1 MSLVV
6 DASVVIKWFVPE
18 AGSDA
23 ASRLLASEN
32 RLEAPD
38 LLFAEIANAIWEKV
52 LRGQLTRAESESLVS
67 DFEKIGVSTTPC
79 RALASDAHAIALIT
93 SRSVYDSMYV
103 ALALRLDTR
112 VITADERFFHALQS
126 FPDLAGSIELL
137 A

>member
-1 MSLVV
+1 MVR
-6 DASVVIKWFVPE
+6 PE

-23 ASRLLASEN
+23 ASRLLASED

-38 LLFAEIANAIWEKV
+38 LLFAEIANPIWKKD
-52 LRGQLTRAESESLVS
+52 LRVS
-67 DFEKIGVSTTPC
+67 DIEKIAVDTTPC
-79 RALASDAHAIALIT
+79 RALANDAHAIALIT

>member
-1 MSLVV
+1 MSVVV

-23 ASRLLASEN
+23 ASRLLASGD
-32 RLEAPD
+32 RLAAPD
-38 LLFAEIANAIWEKV
+38 LLFAEIANAIWKKV
-52 LRGQLTRAESESLVS
+52 VRGQLTRAESQRLIS
-67 DFEKIGVSTTPC
+67 DIEKIAVATTPC
-79 RALASDAHAIALIT
+79 RALANDAHAIALIT

>member
-1 MSLVV
+1 MSVVV

-23 ASRLLASEN
+23 ASRLLVSDD
-32 RLEAPD
+32 RLVAPD
-38 LLFAEIANAIWEKV
+38 LLFAEIANAIWKKV
-52 LRGQLTRAESESLVS
+52 LRGQLTSDESRLLVS
-67 DFEKIGVSTTPC
+67 DIERIAVDTTPC
-79 RALASDAHAIALIT
+79 RVLANDAHAIALLT

-112 VITADERFFHALQS
+112 VITADERLFRALQS

>member
-18 AGSDA
+18 VGSDA
-23 ASRLLASEN
+23 ASRLLASED

-38 LLFAEIANAIWEKV
+38 LLFAEIANAIWKKV
-52 LRGQLTRAESESLVS
+52 LRGQLTRAESQLLAS
-67 DFEKIGVSTTPC
+67 DIEQVAVNTTPC
-79 RALASDAHAIALIT
+79 RALAKDAHAIALIT

-103 ALALRLDTR
+103 ALALRLDTH

>member
-1 MSLVV
+1 MSVVV

-18 AGSDA
+18 AGSAA
-23 ASRLLASEN
+23 ASRWLGSED

-38 LLFAEIANAIWEKV
+38 LLFAEIANAIWKKV
-52 LRGQLTRAESESLVS
+52 LRGQLTRAESQLLVN
-67 DFEKIGVSTTPC
+67 DIEKIAVNTTPC
-79 RALASDAHAIALIT
+79 RALATDAHEIALIT

>member
-1 MSLVV
+1 MSVVV
-6 DASVVIKWFVPE
+6 DASVVLKWFIPE
-18 AGSDA
+18 AGSEA
-23 ASRLLASEN
+23 ASRLLAADD

-38 LLFAEIANAIWEKV
+38 LLFAEIANAIWKKV
-52 LRGQLTRAESESLVS
+52 LRGQLTPAESQSLIS
-67 DFEKIGVSTTPC
+67 DMENIAVNTTPC
-79 RALASDAHAIALIT
+79 RALANDAHAIALIT

-112 VITADERFFHALQS
+112 VITADERFFRALQS